1 MAIYYK
7 LVPRKKPGTTTVKW
21 YGSAVNTGVVK
32 IDQLAEEMSS
42 ESTVTRHDVLS
53 VLSSLQQHIMRH
65 LALGHSVRLGD
76 LGSFHA
82 SLYGYGSEQKKD
94 YSPSMLKGIRVH
106 FRRSPYLKRE
116 ISLAKVPIQ
125 NVSAINL
132 QPITE

>member
-65 LALGHSVRLGD
+65 LADRARGRPLAFPLPDERR
-76 LGSFHA
+76 HA
-82 SLYGYGSEQKKD
+82 ADAGTHRE
-94 YSPSMLKGIRVH
+94 P
-106 FRRSPYLKRE
+106 FRRGHGHH
-116 ISLAKVPIQ
+116 AG
-125 NVSAINL
+125 
-132 QPITE
+132 